1 MVKDIT
7 DLPRAIRQA
16 FLIATSGRPGPVL
29 VDLPKDVTS
38 ATLTR
43 PVNSAPAVPSF
54 YKFQINQEGRR
65 KELEEAA
72 LRAAALI
79 NQSKRPV
86 LYVGAGAL
94 NHSELVRELARVGN
108 IPVTTTLQ
116 GMGVFDELDPLSLH
130 MLGMHGS
137 AYANH
142 AMQKADVIIAVG
154 ARFDDRVTGNL
165 KLFAPAAKQAAAE
178 GRGGIIHLEISS
190 KNINKSPHTHTHTHT
205 RSTKQSRHP
214 SIGQH
219 FASPAELR
227 LIAAVLCDTCALCR
241 VSQVSPF
248 GCPRAVC
255 HTWRVTRRKG
265 QSQSAGAWVAANAAC

>member
-38 ATLTR
+38 STLTR

-54 YKFQINQEGRR
+54 YKFQLNLEGRR
-65 KELEEAA
+65 KEVEEAA
-72 LRAAALI
+72 LRAAELI

-94 NHSELVRELARVGN
+94 NHSEAVRQLARSGN

-116 GMGVFDELDPLSLH
+116 GMGVFDETDPLSLH

-142 AMQKADVIIAVG
+142 AMQSADVIIAVG

-165 KLFAPAAKQAAAE
+165 KMFAPAAKRASAE
-178 GRGGIIHLEISS
+178 GRGGIIHLEITS
-190 KNINKSPHTHTHTHT
+190 KNINKSQQHSPHT
-205 RSTKQSRHP
+205 
-214 SIGQH
+214 
-219 FASPAELR
+219 
-227 LIAAVLCDTCALCR
+227 AL
-241 VSQVSPF
+241 Q
-248 GCPRAVC
+248 
-255 HTWRVTRRKG
+255 
-265 QSQSAGAWVAANAAC
+265 

>member
-29 VDLPKDVTS
+29 VDLPKDVTAS
-38 ATLTR
+38 TLTR

-54 YKFQINQEGRR
+54 YKFQLNQEGR
-65 KELEEAA
+65 KKDVAEAA
-72 LRAAALI
+72 LRAARLI
-79 NQSKRPV
+79 NQSQRPV

-94 NHSELVRELARVGN
+94 NYSDAVRALAKAGN

-142 AMQKADVIIAVG
+142 AMQNADVIIAVG

-165 KLFAPAAKQAAAE
+165 KMFAPAAKRASAE
-178 GRGGIIHLEISS
+178 GRGGIIHLEIMS
-190 KNINKSPHTHTHTHT
+190 KNINKSVDGLPT
-205 RSTKQSRHP
+205 
-214 SIGQH
+214 QH
-219 FASPAELR
+219 S
-227 LIAAVLCDTCALCR
+227 LCCSLLTS
-241 VSQVSPF
+241 V
-248 GCPRAVC
+248 
-255 HTWRVTRRKG
+255 K
-265 QSQSAGAWVAANAAC
+265 